1 VDLEVDMRGSRG
13 EDRAFERMVAEA
25 LDSLP
30 SWVSERLEN
39 VEVLVEDEPPEDVPN
54 LLGMYEGVPLT
65 KRGLDYT
72 GVLPDR
78 VILFRST
85 IEAAAGGDEQ
95 ELKRVIQDTVTH
107 EMAHFFGI
115 SDERLHELG
124 RD

>member
-1 VDLEVDMRGSRG
+1 MRDPH
-13 EDRAFERMVAEA
+13 DRRFEELVAEA
-25 LDSLP
+25 VTSLP
-30 SWVSERLEN
+30 AWVQERLEN
-39 VEVLVEDEPPEDVPN
+39 VEVLVEQEPPEDDPE
-54 LLGMYEGVPLT
+54 LLGLYEGVPLT
-65 KRGLDYT
+65 ERGLDYF

-85 IEAAAGGDEQ
+85 IEAEAGKDPEA
-95 ELKRVIQDTVTH
+95 LKRVIQDTVIH